1 MHSTSKVTCSASTSA
16 TLQAT
21 LMMDSGRRAASSGQL
36 TATTVHIPETGPP
49 ATGLPLDRS
58 PQTKTDQRHDS
69 SGWGEAPL
77 GVVAL
82 TAGAGELP
90 YGLPLPTPAAPASSP
105 PPWSRCHS
113 DR

>member
-77 GVVAL
+77 A
-82 TAGAGELP
+82 
-90 YGLPLPTPAAPASSP
+90 LPTTLQRCAAALPADAPIRPVLA
-105 PPWSRCHS
+105 
-113 DR
+113 